1 MADDEHEPNP
11 INSRL
16 SEPLQHSNL
25 DKLSSLI
32 REKLVLPFR
41 RAERPVYYH
50 RKFARVP
57 TIDQCRLDDEMCK
70 FEAKEQQN
78 RDKRVDMF
86 KIKILRKRLS
96 ECNWYWQDSKF
107 EKCAKQRDDF
117 YDGTVN
123 YHLRYGELA
132 RTADV
137 YENYMKQKHRMIWV
151 RRRHE
156 AGDMEAK
163 YTD

>member
-1 MADDEHEPNP
+1 MADDEHETDP

-16 SEPLQHSNL
+16 YEKQQFGTLE
-25 DKLSSLI
+25 KFSSLI

-57 TIDQCRLDDEMCK
+57 TVDQCRIDDEICKMEAGEQHKRDKMVDMCK
-70 FEAKEQQN
+70 
-78 RDKRVDMF
+78 V
-86 KIKILRKRLS
+86 KILRKRLS
-96 ECNWYWQDSKF
+96 ECNWYWQENKF
-107 EKCAKQRDDF
+107 EKCSEQRDD
-117 YDGTVN
+117 
-123 YHLRYGELA
+123 GEIG
-132 RTADV
+132 RTQDV
-137 YENYMKQKHRMIWV
+137 YENYMKQKHRMIWL

-156 AGDMEAK
+156 AGDTNAK